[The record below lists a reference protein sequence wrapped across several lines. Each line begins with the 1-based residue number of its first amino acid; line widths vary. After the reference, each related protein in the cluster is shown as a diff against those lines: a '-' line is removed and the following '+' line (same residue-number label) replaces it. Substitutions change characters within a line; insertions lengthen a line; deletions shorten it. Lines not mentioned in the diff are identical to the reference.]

1 MTNQW
6 SQIPG
11 TAAQYLGNGDALC
24 AITLDRSAVQKF
36 NVVGNT
42 WSPIG
47 RSMECLVSGRRSL
60 HDVDH
65 G

>member
-6 SQIPG
+6 SKIPG
-11 TAAQYLGNGDALC
+11 TAAQYLGNDDALY
-24 AITLDRSAVQKF
+24 AITLGKSAVQKF

-42 WSPIG
+42 WSRIG
-47 RSMECLVSGRRSL
+47 RGMECLVSGRRSL
-60 HDVDH
+60 HGVDR